1 MNRLQHLRAW
11 LQTRYPDQAL
21 TLTPASSDAS
31 FRRYFRVTVNSET
44 FIAMDAPPP
53 QENCAPFLHAAEVF
67 SRAVV
72 PVPGVFAYDLQQGFI
87 LLADLGDTTY
97 LQALTATPEKANVLY
112 QNAIDVLI
120 RLQQASA
127 PAIFPAYDRA
137 LLMQELQLFPDWY
150 LARHLGVSLN
160 PEQKNMLNA
169 TFDRILD
176 NNLAQP
182 QVYVHRDYHSR
193 NLMVSTPNPGVLDFQ
208 DAVYGPIT
216 YDLVSLLKD
225 AYIWWEEEQILDWTI
240 LYWEKARKAGLPVA
254 EDFSTFYLDFEWMGI
269 QRHLKV
275 LGIFARLCHRD
286 HKKVYLQ
293 DMPNVMRHLRKACE
307 RYRELHLL
315 FNLLNE
321 FEQATPQVGYTF

>member
-67 SRAVV
+67 SRAIV

-97 LQALTATPEKANVLY
+97 LQALTATPGKANALY
-112 QNAIDVLI
+112 QDAIDVLI
-120 RLQQASA
+120 RLQQASM

-160 PEQKNMLNA
+160 PEQKNMLDA

>member
-67 SRAVV
+67 SRAIV

-97 LQALTATPEKANVLY
+97 LQALTATPGKANALY
-112 QNAIDVLI
+112 QDAIDVLI
-120 RLQQASA
+120 RLQQASM

-137 LLMQELQLFPDWY
+137 LLLQELQLFPDWY

-160 PEQKNMLNA
+160 PEQKNMLDA